1 MTGTYADPGTS
12 VRLAP
17 QRAITAAAW
26 FGVAIVLLYEALAA
40 PARPTRAVV
49 WGGLA
54 LAAYAFGFLC
64 LVGLGQGV
72 GASLSRWRFGPW
84 ILVWYGAAYGLA
96 TVTWS
101 QPQTGT
107 TVALIALSSVLRA
120 LWLVAAGMTAWM
132 LGYCVGPGWL
142 ARRSAAR
149 GVAALG
155 RRFAAEVRS
164 PAAPWILYAI
174 GSAARVASAATTG
187 RFGFVGDT
195 ASAVSTATG
204 YGQIL
209 NVLGFC
215 APFAVAAA
223 AMQVFRERLTS
234 ARITLA
240 VLFIAELAVGAT
252 SGDKVNFLNAVL
264 AVSIPY
270 SAARHRLPK
279 TAMIATAVAFLV
291 VVVPFTA
298 AYRSVVHGGPA
309 VLTSTQAVN
318 AAPEV
323 LRQTVTVH
331 GIMTTVPH
339 SVDYLLER
347 IQEID
352 SPAIILQRTPDQIGF
367 LSPVQLVEI
376 PLTGFVPR
384 AVWPG
389 KPIQLPMYQVSQ
401 EYYEQ
406 PATVYTA
413 ASITPVGDL
422 YRYGG
427 WIPVIVGMFL
437 LGCGVRLL
445 DDVLDARANPH
456 AILLL
461 LLLFPSV
468 VVAESGWVAILSGIP
483 LTVLIWLLSVALTF
497 RARRST

>member
-1 MTGTYADPGTS
+1 
-12 VRLAP
+12 
-17 QRAITAAAW
+17 
-26 FGVAIVLLYEALAA
+26 
-40 PARPTRAVV
+40 
-49 WGGLA
+49 
-54 LAAYAFGFLC
+54 
-64 LVGLGQGV
+64 
-72 GASLSRWRFGPW
+72 
-84 ILVWYGAAYGLA
+84 
-96 TVTWS
+96 
-101 QPQTGT
+101 
-107 TVALIALSSVLRA
+107 
-120 LWLVAAGMTAWM
+120 
-132 LGYCVGPGWL
+132 
-142 ARRSAAR
+142 
-149 GVAALG
+149 
-155 RRFAAEVRS
+155 
-164 PAAPWILYAI
+164 
-174 GSAARVASAATTG
+174 
-187 RFGFVGDT
+187 
-195 ASAVSTATG
+195 
-204 YGQIL
+204 
-209 NVLGFC
+209 
-215 APFAVAAA
+215 
-223 AMQVFRERLTS
+223 
-234 ARITLA
+234 
-240 VLFIAELAVGAT
+240 
-252 SGDKVNFLNAVL
+252 
-264 AVSIPY
+264 
-270 SAARHRLPK
+270 
-279 TAMIATAVAFLV
+279 
-291 VVVPFTA
+291 
-298 AYRSVVHGGPA
+298 
-309 VLTSTQAVN
+309 
-318 AAPEV
+318 
-323 LRQTVTVH
+323 
-331 GIMTTVPH
+331 MTTVPH